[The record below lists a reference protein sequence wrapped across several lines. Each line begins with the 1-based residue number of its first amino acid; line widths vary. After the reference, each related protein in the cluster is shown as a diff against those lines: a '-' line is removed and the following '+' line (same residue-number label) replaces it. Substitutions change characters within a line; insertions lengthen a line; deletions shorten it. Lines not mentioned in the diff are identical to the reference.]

1 MKKEKKEFFEDVA
14 VDDIATA
21 QSIIEKSE
29 ANIAKAKR
37 GMLVGVISLAFML
50 VAMSM
55 KATSDF
61 TLTVRNIVCIFWF
74 VTALMTIILGGGFSK
89 ALSIGFKLARTVWYI
104 VPFILWD
111 IVFAFVAGMFVIFG
125 YLFVPI
131 IFVWLFRIQSEK
143 DLAIAKEYLKQK

>member
-1 MKKEKKEFFEDVA
+1 MKKEKKQFFEDVA
-14 VDDIATA
+14 VDDTATA
-21 QSIIEKSE
+21 QRIIEKSE

-55 KATSDF
+55 KVTSDF

-111 IVFAFVAGMFVIFG
+111 IVFAFVAGMIVIWAYIFI
-125 YLFVPI
+125 PI